1 MGGWGGGEGGGGRG
15 AGVERGRGAGVEFFA
30 CDKGCTLK
38 TGTPVG
44 TVSAERP
51 MK

>member
-1 MGGWGGGEGGGGRG
+1 MEGVKG
-15 AGVERGRGAGVEFFA
+15 AGVEERRGAGVEFFA
-30 CDKGCTLK
+30 CVKGCSLK